1 MYDKILDRLNDIY
14 KMDIREIGL
23 NSDSVY
29 LELLAIQSEISEAI
43 SFELIDHDNKDKLES
58 ILQELGF
65 KLEVVE
71 LDEVISLML
80 DELEEV

>member
-71 LDEVISLML
+71 LDEIISLIL

>member
-1 MYDKILDRLNDIY
+1 MYDKILDRLNGIY
-14 KMDIREIGL
+14 KIDIREIGL

-71 LDEVISLML
+71 LDEVISLIL

>member
-71 LDEVISLML
+71 LDEIISLML

>member
-43 SFELIDHDNKDKLES
+43 SFELIDLDNKDKLES

-71 LDEVISLML
+71 LDEIISLML

>member
-29 LELLAIQSEISEAI
+29 LELLAIQYEISEAI

-71 LDEVISLML
+71 LDEIISLIL

>member
-1 MYDKILDRLNDIY
+1 MYDKILDRLNGIY

-71 LDEVISLML
+71 LDEIISLML

>member
-1 MYDKILDRLNDIY
+1 MYDKILDRLNGIY

-71 LDEVISLML
+71 LDEIISLIL